1 LQGFSQCRRVV
12 ERVIEKR
19 IVLTWRHV
27 LFFLFGRVAQ
37 AARSNTSGLSQG
49 FVNTI
54 LDEKSKF
61 NTNALSVLNDSSLS
75 DDSFNFGFC
84 YALRVCAKE
93 SEPLLLFER
102 VRTWG
107 LPLHNLGD
115 TRLGLRRLRPKLTWY
130 LRWGFLDG
138 WRADFQC
145 GIA

>member
-1 LQGFSQCRRVV
+1 LQGLGQCRRVV
-12 ERVIEKR
+12 ERVVEER
-19 IVLTWRHV
+19 IVLTQRHV

-37 AARSNTSGLSQG
+37 PARSNTSGLSQG

-54 LDEKSKF
+54 LNEKSKF
-61 NTNALSVLNDSSLS
+61 NTNALGVLDDFSLP
-75 DDSFNFGFC
+75 DDSLNFGLC

-115 TRLGLRRLRPKLTWY
+115 TRLGLRGLRPKLAGY
-130 LRWGFLDG
+130 LRWRFFDG